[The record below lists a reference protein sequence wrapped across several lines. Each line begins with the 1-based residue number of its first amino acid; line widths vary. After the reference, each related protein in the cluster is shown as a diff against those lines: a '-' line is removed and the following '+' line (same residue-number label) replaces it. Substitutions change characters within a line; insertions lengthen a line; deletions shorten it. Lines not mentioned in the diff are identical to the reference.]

1 MKVPVSSRRVLALLL
16 ALPLPAPLLAQE
28 PVRTQPP
35 PQVLQQ
41 PSLSG
46 SVQVMTLRR
55 GRLGIVVSLEQESS
69 DSIGALVQSV
79 TPNGPADKA
88 GIRSGDVI
96 VRVNGRA
103 LVGPARPGQVSPT
116 PGMALIT
123 MGSRV
128 QPGDT
133 MVVQYQRG
141 KERKNATIVAGDDPV
156 WTFMQT
162 IPDIREV
169 PVPDGS
175 MFEEGPEIRLR
186 VDGQPRMA
194 EPMRTPGYRMLML
207 TRPLA
212 DLELAPLNPEL
223 GRYFGTP
230 DGVLVINV
238 PPDSKLG
245 LKPGDVVFTVDGRKV
260 RSPGQLLRTLQSYEA
275 GEAFKLEIMRLKKR
289 EVITGTIT
297 GTPPER

>member
-1 MKVPVSSRRVLALLL
+1 MMAPVSLRRFLALLL
-16 ALPLPAPLLAQE
+16 ALPFSAPLRAQE
-28 PVRTQPP
+28 PVPTQPP
-35 PQVLQQ
+35 PGLQQ
-41 PSLSG
+41 QTLSG
-46 SVQVMTLRR
+46 SVQVLTLRR

-96 VRVNGRA
+96 VRVNGRT
-103 LVGPARPGQVSPT
+103 LVGEARPGQVSPR

-123 MGSRV
+123 LGARV

-156 WTFMQT
+156 WTFVQRT
-162 IPDIREV
+162 TEPRQEALPDGPEFEEVPDIRMRI
-169 PVPDGS
+169 DG
-175 MFEEGPEIRLR
+175 P
-186 VDGQPRMA
+186 PRMP

-212 DLELAPLNPEL
+212 DLEVVPLNPEL

-230 DGVLVINV
+230 AGVLVITV

-245 LKPGDVVFTVDGRKV
+245 LKPGDVVFTVDGRRV
-260 RSPGQLLRTLQSYEA
+260 RSPGQLLRTLQSYEV
-275 GEAFKLEIMRLKKR
+275 GESFKLEIMRLRKR
-289 EVITGTIT
+289 EVITGTIN
-297 GTPPER
+297 GTAPER